1 MLSFL
6 NLAEIQKNF
15 TWFYFYCG
23 HLLVNCGGL
32 WLFVDGL
39 LSFAGHLWWF
49 VMICDCF
56 LMFCDHFW
64 SLPVL
69 VTEDQDMRTKM
80 IIFAPAQL
88 QL

>member
-23 HLLVNCGGL
+23 HLLVNCGG
-32 WLFVDGL
+32 
-39 LSFAGHLWWF
+39 LWWF